1 MRRIQI
7 LLSAGILFALA
18 ASAAAMD
25 VKGAVTAV
33 DATKRTISV
42 KVDDNVQSFDIAQDA
57 KVYELYGSGKRT
69 EYNETA
75 HGLADVTADAVVIL
89 STDFID
95 GREQATRIK
104 IESASSKAQRKRTS
118 KAPTADEKPST
129 TDVKGTITALDGRR
143 LLMTV
148 DVDGKTQKYTA
159 AKDCKVFIQTSKPDK
174 KKKPRYDVAPNG
186 LADIT
191 VGLDVTMT
199 VDSSSGKD
207 LVTMVK
213 IRPPPKK

>member
-1 MRRIQI
+1 MRWVRFV
-7 LLSAGILFALA
+7 LSTGFVIALA
-18 ASAAAMD
+18 AGAAAMD
-25 VKGAVTAV
+25 VKGTVTAV
-33 DATKRTISV
+33 DAAKRTISV
-42 KVDDNVQSFDIAQDA
+42 KVDDKVQAFDVAKDA

-69 EYNETA
+69 GYNETA
-75 HGLADVTADAVVIL
+75 GGLADVKVDAVVTL
-89 STDFID
+89 SSDFID

-104 IESASSKAQRKRTS
+104 IESASAKAPRKRTPS
-118 KAPTADEKPST
+118 EKPPADKPAT
-129 TDVKGTITALDGRR
+129 TDVKGTVAALDGRK

-148 DVDGKTQKYTA
+148 NVDGQTQKFTA
-159 AKDCKVFIQTSKPDK
+159 AKDCKVFVQANKSD

-213 IRPPPKK
+213 IHSPPKK

>member
-1 MRRIQI
+1 MGRIRL
-7 LLSAGILFALA
+7 LLSSSILFALA

-25 VKGAVTAV
+25 VKGTVMAV
-33 DATKRTISV
+33 DAAKRTITL
-42 KVDDNVQSFDIAQDA
+42 KVDDKAQSFDVAKDA
-57 KVYELYGSGKRT
+57 KVYELYGGGKRT
-69 EYNETA
+69 GYNETA
-75 HGLADVTADAVVIL
+75 HGLADVTADAVVTL

-104 IESASSKAQRKRTS
+104 IESASAKAPRKR
-118 KAPTADEKPST
+118 APSVTPPTDKPAT
-129 TDVKGTITALDGRR
+129 TDVKGTITALDGRK

-148 DVDGKTQKYTA
+148 TVDGKTQKFTA
-159 AKDCKVFIQTSKPDK
+159 AKDCKVFVQMNKSD
-174 KKKPRYDVAPNG
+174 KKKPRYDVSPNG

-213 IRPPPKK
+213 IHAPPKK

>member
-1 MRRIQI
+1 MHRIQ
-7 LLSAGILFALA
+7 LSLSGGILFVLA
-18 ASAAAMD
+18 TAAVAMD
-25 VKGAVTAV
+25 VKGTVTAV
-33 DATKRTISV
+33 DAAKRTISV
-42 KVDDNVQSFDIAQDA
+42 KADDNVQAFDVAKDA

-69 EYNETA
+69 GYNETA
-75 HGLADVTADAVVIL
+75 HGLADVTVDATVTV

-104 IESASSKAQRKRTS
+104 IESAPA
-118 KAPTADEKPST
+118 KAPRKKTSSASPPAEKSST
-129 TDVKGTITALDGRR
+129 TDVNGTITALDSRR
-143 LLMTV
+143 LLMIV
-148 DVDGKTQKYTA
+148 DVDGKSQKFTA
-159 AKDCKVFIQTSKPDK
+159 AKDCKVFMQVGKPD
-174 KKKPRYDVAPNG
+174 KKKPRYDVSPKG

-213 IRPPPKK
+213 IHSPAKK

>member
-1 MRRIQI
+1 MRRVQ
-7 LLSAGILFALA
+7 LLLTTGFLLAVAGG
-18 ASAAAMD
+18 AAAMD
-25 VKGAVTAV
+25 VKGTVTAV
-33 DATKRTISV
+33 DAAKRTISV
-42 KVDDNVQSFDIAQDA
+42 KVDDNVQAFDVAKDA

-69 EYNETA
+69 GYNETA
-75 HGLADVTADAVVIL
+75 GGLADVKLDAIVTL
-89 STDFID
+89 STDFLD

-104 IESASSKAQRKRTS
+104 IESASSRAPRKKTPS
-118 KAPTADEKPST
+118 ASPPADKPAT

-148 DVDGKTQKYTA
+148 SVDGKTQKFTA
-159 AKDCKVFIQTSKPDK
+159 AKDCKVFVQTNKPE

-199 VDSSSGKD
+199 LDSSSGKD

-213 IRPPPKK
+213 ILSPPKK

>member
-1 MRRIQI
+1 MRRVH
-7 LLSAGILFALA
+7 LVLSTGLVFVLA

-25 VKGAVTAV
+25 VKGTVTAI
-33 DATKRTISV
+33 DAAKRTISV
-42 KVDDNVQSFDIAQDA
+42 KADDNVQAFDVAKDA

-69 EYNETA
+69 GYNETA
-75 HGLADVTADAVVIL
+75 HGLADVMVDAIVTV
-89 STDFID
+89 STDLID
-95 GREQATRIK
+95 GREQVTRIK
-104 IESASSKAQRKRTS
+104 IESASAKAPRKRS
-118 KAPTADEKPST
+118 PSNPPPADKPTT
-129 TDVKGTITALDGRR
+129 TDVTGTITALDGRR

-148 DVDGKTQKYTA
+148 DVDGKSQKFTA
-159 AKDCKVFIQTSKPDK
+159 AKDCKVFIQVGKPD
-174 KKKPRYDVAPNG
+174 KKKPRYDVSPKG

-213 IRPPPKK
+213 IHSPPKK

>member
-1 MRRIQI
+1 MG
-7 LLSAGILFALA
+7 LVFVLA
-18 ASAAAMD
+18 AGAAAMD
-25 VKGAVTAV
+25 VKGTVTAI
-33 DATKRTISV
+33 DAAKRTVSV
-42 KVDDNVQSFDIAQDA
+42 RVDDNVQMFDVAKNA
-57 KVYELYGSGKRT
+57 KVYELYGSGKRSG
-69 EYNETA
+69 YNETA
-75 HGLADVTADAVVIL
+75 GGLADVKVDGVVTL

-104 IESASSKAQRKRTS
+104 IDSGSAKAPRKRMPS
-118 KAPTADEKPST
+118 EKPQADKPAT

-148 DVDGKTQKYTA
+148 TVDGQTQKFTA
-159 AKDCKVFIQTSKPDK
+159 AKDCKVFLQTNKSD
-174 KKKPRYDVAPNG
+174 KKKPRFDVAPNG

-199 VDSSSGKD
+199 IDSSSGKD

-213 IRPPPKK
+213 IHSPPKK